1 MTDYINA
8 LFKKKSYVLM
18 FLTLPLVFPFLG
30 FYLSFKIWQT
40 NPDSDLSNIIFW
52 AFAIIYP
59 VIIYVATHLDWNKY
73 CAYCGSRNLTC
84 LDTTTRSFY
93 GKTNKD
99 GSQDKRYKDNRLMSY
114 LKSTYTCIDCNAETL
129 FSSKISSKPSKK
141 TKVDTVTLIKGGSE
155 QKTKDE
161 APIKTEEAIVPEPR
175 NKTMTVLIKRKTGG
189 FATFRKLQILANENV
204 LLGEISQDESIE
216 LKINEEHEFI
226 FGKMDWAH
234 TNKINISDIGELDYL
249 EIRNIFTFN
258 PLRYFGI
265 GNLPIII
272 SIKKSKNS

>member
-1 MTDYINA
+1 MTDYINS
-8 LFKKKSYVLM
+8 FFSKKSYVLM

-40 NPDSDLSNIIFW
+40 NPDSDLGNIIFW

-59 VIIYVATHLDWNKY
+59 VIVYVATHLDWNKY

-84 LDTTTRSFY
+84 LDTTIRSFY

-141 TKVDTVTLIKGGSE
+141 SKVDTVTLIKDGSE
-155 QKTKDE
+155 LKTKDE
-161 APIKTEEAIVPEPR
+161 APLKSEEAIVPEPT
-175 NKTMTVLIKRKTGG
+175 NKSMTVLIKRKTGS
-189 FATFRKLQILANENV
+189 FAMFRKLQILANENV
-204 LLGEISQDESIE
+204 LLKEISVDESIE

-226 FGKMDWAH
+226 FGKMDWGH
-234 TNKINISDIGELDYL
+234 TNKINISDIGDLDYL
-249 EIRNIFTFN
+249 EISNIFTFN
-258 PLRYFGI
+258 PLRYIGI

-272 SIKKSKNS
+272 SIKKNKNS

>member
-1 MTDYINA
+1 MTDYINS
-8 LFKKKSYVLM
+8 LFSKKSYVYM
-18 FLTLPLVFPFLG
+18 FMIFPLLLWICG
-30 FYLSFKIWQT
+30 FYLSIKLISKY
-40 NPDSDLSNIIFW
+40 PDSELGVNIFFIST
-52 AFAIIYP
+52 IIYA
-59 VIIYVATHLDWNKY
+59 VCVYVQTHLDWNKY
-73 CAYCGSRNLTC
+73 CAYCESRSLVC
-84 LDTTTRSFY
+84 LDTRIHSFY
-93 GKTNKD
+93 EKTNKD
-99 GSQDKRYKDNRLMSY
+99 GSKDKRYKDNRLIGY
-114 LKSTYTCIDCNAETL
+114 LNSTYTCIDCNAETL
-129 FSSKISSKPSKK
+129 FSSKTSSKPSQKS
-141 TKVDTVTLIKGGSE
+141 KVRTATLTKGGSE
-155 QKTKDE
+155 RKTKDE

-272 SIKKSKNS
+272 SIKKE

>member
-1 MTDYINA
+1 MTDYINS
-8 LFKKKSYVLM
+8 LFSKKLYVLM
-18 FLTLPLVFPFLG
+18 FLTLPLVFPLLG

-73 CAYCGSRNLTC
+73 CAYCGSRNLKC

-93 GKTNKD
+93 EKTNKD
-99 GSQDKRYKDNRLMSY
+99 GSQDKRYKDNRLMGY
-114 LKSTYTCIDCNAETL
+114 LNSTYTCIDCNAETL

-141 TKVDTVTLIKGGSE
+141 TKVALIKGGSE

-161 APIKTEEAIVPEPR
+161 APIKTEEAIVSEPR

-204 LLGEISQDESIE
+204 LLDEISQNQSIE

-226 FGKMDWAH
+226 FGKMGRAY
-234 TNKINISDIGELDYL
+234 TNKINISDIKDEDYI
-249 EIRNIFTFN
+249 EISNIYIFN
-258 PLRYFGI
+258 PLRAFHRAYVEKK
-265 GNLPIII
+265 LPIII
-272 SIKKSKNS
+272 SIKK

>member
-8 LFKKKSYVLM
+8 LFKKKSYVHM
-18 FLTLPLVFPFLG
+18 FMIIPLVFPFLG
-30 FYLSFKIWQT
+30 FYLNFKIWET
-40 NPDSDLSNIIFW
+40 NPDSDLGNIIFW
-52 AFAIIYP
+52 AFAIIFA
-59 VIIYVATHLDWNKY
+59 VCFYVATHLDLNKY
-73 CAYCGSRNLTC
+73 CAYCGSRNLAC
-84 LDTTTRSFY
+84 LDTTIHSFY
-93 GKTNKD
+93 EKTNKD
-99 GSQDKRYKDNRLMSY
+99 GSQDKRYKDNRLMGY
-114 LKSTYTCIDCNAETL
+114 LNSTYTCIDCNAETL
-129 FSSKISSKPSKK
+129 FSSKTSSKPSKK
-141 TKVDTVTLIKGGSE
+141 SKVATITLIKDGSE
-155 QKTKDE
+155 LKTKDE
-161 APIKTEEAIVPEPR
+161 APLKTEEAIVPEPR

-204 LLGEISQDESIE
+204 LLGEISQNQSIE

-249 EIRNIFTFN
+249 EIRSIFTFN

-272 SIKKSKNS
+272 SIKKE